1 MLTINLLYLHQVL
14 SALGSTRTPSVVPR
28 WLQSEEPSNDGFF
41 RPFIS
46 QSAAH
51 TQACY
56 SNCLLLDSC
65 PGHTGR
71 PYGKRENVSLK
82 FNYLPRAYITFCC
95 FIWVMCC
102 EPQGASV
109 LFPNSPAAAPLTVSA
124 RTEPRLRPRSHL
136 LAAFYVAEKRL
147 CDTNKCQID
156 QINHEEVFRIKWQS
170 INDFIGPTGKSTSK
184 PILSLSTGTM
194 WRFDAFM
201 FQIVYLIT
209 RGSAAAALPGPWWE
223 NNVCF
228 HIHKYNCITYS
239 HHNPY

>member
-1 MLTINLLYLHQVL
+1 MINLLYLHQVL

-136 LAAFYVAEKRL
+136 LAAFLRGRETVVWYKQMSNRSNKSQGGFQNKMIMILLDPLGSQHQNLSCHYQQAQCEDLMLL
-147 CDTNKCQID
+147 CFKL
-156 QINHEEVFRIKWQS
+156 
-170 INDFIGPTGKSTSK
+170 FI
-184 PILSLSTGTM
+184 
-194 WRFDAFM
+194 
-201 FQIVYLIT
+201 
-209 RGSAAAALPGPWWE
+209 
-223 NNVCF
+223 
-228 HIHKYNCITYS
+228 
-239 HHNPY
+239 

>member
-1 MLTINLLYLHQVL
+1 MINLLYLHQVL

-136 LAAFYVAEKRL
+136 LAAFLRGRETVVRYKQMSNRSNKSQGGFQNKMIMILLDPLGSQHQNLSCHYQQAQCEDLMLL
-147 CDTNKCQID
+147 CFKL
-156 QINHEEVFRIKWQS
+156 
-170 INDFIGPTGKSTSK
+170 FI
-184 PILSLSTGTM
+184 
-194 WRFDAFM
+194 
-201 FQIVYLIT
+201 
-209 RGSAAAALPGPWWE
+209 
-223 NNVCF
+223 
-228 HIHKYNCITYS
+228 
-239 HHNPY
+239 